1 MLETPHRSG
10 ELATSGI
17 YRDLGRDIAVYR

>member
-1 MLETPHRSG
+1 MLETLHRSG

-17 YRDLGRDIAVYR
+17 YRDLGRDIAIYR